1 MAWYDPRTGDAEVLL
16 NAEGQTRTPSLV
28 YFGDNETLVGEPV
41 ENLIEDV
48 STDRA
53 RRDEIFGR
61 TIASIKR
68 NLLSPPR
75 IALPGGCYV
84 RPVEVVAEILKKLKR
99 DAEDGHFHQEVKRA
113 VITCPAEFNVLQRQK
128 IEEASHLA
136 SFNEVV
142 LLEEPTAGAL
152 AYARAGLNVG
162 EHVLVYDLGGGTFDL
177 AVLDNEGES
186 LHVAMEPKGMERCGG
201 DDFDLSLYHHCDEVA
216 REKLG
221 RSISLTGAVDL
232 SFLRACR
239 RRKENLSF
247 QERTRFNNYLSSEDG
262 PVLFEHEVDRQTFEE
277 LIGEY
282 VKITT
287 RLTKEILS
295 QANTAGYEIDTVV
308 LIGGSVRVP
317 LVIHTLEETL
327 PVSPLGFNKRDVAV
341 ALGAAHYT
349 NVRWPAPQEPKTGLG
364 TEARSTTTDSRPP
377 PQHDTA
383 IEEVASSVS
392 PSKPE
397 VDQLNGPPAGY
408 EPPRTLPGEST
419 PSAPDRPSHRSQSE
433 RFPPSQT
440 SVLRDAPVQDQSRQ
454 KRRRV
459 ILPWAKRLVVLV
471 VIVGLA
477 GLGGT
482 IWFGGGKGASPAP
495 GYDLLEHPSGK
506 LSAEVPTAWKEHVTT
521 NAKGEN
527 GKGWDSFADEN
538 VIAMTAANDV
548 SSWSTGSKGSQGMYI
563 AASKQLAQSYTD
575 DQLVALGP
583 NDYSSSCTAGPR
595 RDFDRAPYSGRIQ
608 EWDNCGGTAGHSV
621 LTLAAAPKDRGC
633 AALLQIGGYLEGEE
647 ENIQHILDTFEAD
660 CGGIS

>member
-1 MAWYDPRTGDAEVLL
+1 MAWYDPRIGDAEVLL
-16 NAEGQTRTPSLV
+16 NAEGQTKTPSLA
-28 YFGDNETLVGEPV
+28 YFGENETLVGETV

-53 RRDEIFGR
+53 RRDEILGR

-75 IALPGGCYV
+75 IALPGGRYV
-84 RPVEVVAEILKKLKR
+84 RPVEVVAEILKKLKH
-99 DAEDGHFHQEVKRA
+99 DAEDGHFHQEVGRV

-136 SFNEVV
+136 GFSEVV
-142 LLEEPTAGAL
+142 LLEEPAAGAL
-152 AYARAGLNVG
+152 AYTRAGLNVG

-186 LHVAMEPKGMERCGG
+186 FQVAMEPKGMERCGG

-247 QERTRFNNYLSSEDG
+247 QERSRFNNYLSSDDG

-295 QANTAGYEIDTVV
+295 QANAAGYEIDTVV

-327 PVSPLGFNKRDVAV
+327 PVNPLGFNKRDVAV

-349 NVRWPAPQEPKTGLG
+349 NVWWPAPQEPKTGPG
-364 TEARSTTTDSRPP
+364 TEAQSTTTDSSPP
-377 PQHDTA
+377 AQRQTA
-383 IEEVASSVS
+383 VEEAASDRK
-392 PSKPE
+392 PKRPE
-397 VDQLNGPPAGY
+397 VDHRLDSAPAGD
-408 EPPRTLPGEST
+408 EPPRTLLPVEST
-419 PSAPDRPSHRSQSE
+419 PDRPSQRNQDE

-440 SVLRDAPVQDQSRQ
+440 TVLRGAPVQDQSRQ
-454 KRRRV
+454 KQRRV
-459 ILPWAKRLVVLV
+459 VLPWIKRLVVVV

-495 GYDLLEHPSGK
+495 GYDLLEYPSGK
-506 LSAEVPTAWKEHVTT
+506 LSVEVPTAWKEHVTT
-521 NAKGEN
+521 NATGEN
-527 GKGWDSFADEN
+527 GKGWDSFAGES
-538 VIAMTAANDV
+538 VIGMTAGNDLH
-548 SSWSTGSKGSQGMYI
+548 SWSSGSKGSQGMYI
-563 AASKQLAQSYTD
+563 AASKKLAQSYTD
-575 DQLVALGP
+575 DQLVTSGP
-583 NDYSSSCTAGPR
+583 HDYSSSCQTGPR
-595 RDFDRAPYSGRIQ
+595 RDFDRAPYSGKIQ
-608 EWDNCGGTAGHSV
+608 EWDNCGGTAGHTV
-621 LTLAAAPKDRGC
+621 LTLAAAPKGRGC
-633 AALLQIGGYLEGEE
+633 EVLLQIGGYLEGEE